1 MKLLV
6 QWIRT
11 LVIMD
16 CLNLMIKMLNR
27 GITIGKLESSTL
39 LLLMTKI

>member
-16 CLNLMIKMLNR
+16 CQNLMIKMLNR